1 MHLIE
6 LYQQQDFVFSIEIFP
21 PKTKKSIDKLKI
33 TLDKFKGLTPDY
45 FSVTYGAGGTSRAN
59 THEMAT
65 HIRHE
70 LDVPAMAHL
79 TCVSHT
85 AKEIDDVLTKLKNS
99 SIENLMALR
108 GDPTVGTEHFIQPEG
123 GYHNACELISAV
135 RKHSDFGIG
144 AAGYPEGH
152 VENPDKDDDRK
163 HLHEKIA
170 AGAEFIVTQFF
181 LDNTHFLRWRDKLRE
196 EGANVPLVAGILPPS
211 NWKATSHMSEMC
223 GVSIP
228 EDLAEAL
235 LKHENDPEASK
246 EIGLTHVEKQIEAL
260 LSEGVEGVHLYALN
274 SLETVKRLS
283 PKLRDAA
290 RTSSACSVD

>member
-21 PKTKKSIDKLKI
+21 PKTKKSMDKLKI
-33 TLDKFKGLTPDY
+33 TLDKFKWLTPDY

-59 THEMAT
+59 THEMAA

-85 AKEIDDVLTKLKNS
+85 AKEIDDVLTKLKNN

-108 GDPTVGTEHFIQPEG
+108 GDPSVGTEHFIQPEG
-123 GYHNACELISAV
+123 GYDNAVELISAV

-163 HLHEKIA
+163 HLHDKIA

-211 NWKATSHMSEMC
+211 NWKATNRMSEMC

-274 SLETVKRLS
+274 SLETVKRLG

-290 RTSSACSVD
+290 GTSSA

>member
-6 LYQQQDFVFSIEIFP
+6 LYQRQDFVFSIEIFP
-21 PKTKKSIDKLKI
+21 PKTEKGMDKLKI
-33 TLDKFKGLTPDY
+33 TLEKFNGYTPDY

-59 THEMAT
+59 THEMAA
-65 HIRHE
+65 HINHE
-70 LDVPAMAHL
+70 LGVPAMAHL

-85 AKEIDDVLTKLKNS
+85 AKEIDNVLTKLKNS
-99 SIENLMALR
+99 NIENLMVLR
-108 GDPTVGTEHFIQPEG
+108 GDPTVGTDHFIQPKG
-123 GYHNACELISAV
+123 GYHNAGELISAV
-135 RKHSDFGIG
+135 LKHSDFGIG

-163 HLHEKIA
+163 HLHGKIA

-181 LDNTHFLRWRDKLRE
+181 LDNTFFLRWRDILRK
-196 EGANVPLVAGILPPS
+196 EGANVPLVAGILPPP
-211 NWKATSHMSEMC
+211 NWNATSRMSKMC

-246 EIGLTHVEKQIEAL
+246 EIGYEHVEKQIEGL
-260 LSEGVEGVHLYALN
+260 LREGVEGIHLYALN
-274 SLETVKRLS
+274 SLETVKRLG

-290 RTSSACSVD
+290 RASSVLQAG